1 MIHVVAT
8 LKVKPGRRAEFLDI
22 FKANVPNVL
31 KEKGCLE
38 YVPTVDLPTDMP
50 QALDENIVTIIE
62 KWESPEALKDHSLAP
77 HMQAYRKKVKDI
89 LESSSLRILENA

>member
-8 LKVKPGRRAEFLDI
+8 LKVKEGRRAEFIRI
-22 FKANVPNVL
+22 FRDNVPNVL

-38 YVPTVDLPTDMP
+38 YVPTIDFPTDMP
-50 QALDENIVTIIE
+50 QVLDENTVTIIE
-62 KWESPEALKDHSLAP
+62 KWESPEALRNHSAAP
-77 HMQAYRKKVKDI
+77 HMRAYREKVKDI

>member
-1 MIHVVAT
+1 MIRVVAT
-8 LKVKPGRRAEFLDI
+8 LKVKAGHRAEFIEI

-50 QALDENIVTIIE
+50 QAMDENIVTVIE
-62 KWESPEALKDHSLAP
+62 KWESPEALKEHSVAP
-77 HMQAYRKKVKDI
+77 HMKAFREKVKDI
-89 LESSSLRILENA
+89 LESSSLRILEDA